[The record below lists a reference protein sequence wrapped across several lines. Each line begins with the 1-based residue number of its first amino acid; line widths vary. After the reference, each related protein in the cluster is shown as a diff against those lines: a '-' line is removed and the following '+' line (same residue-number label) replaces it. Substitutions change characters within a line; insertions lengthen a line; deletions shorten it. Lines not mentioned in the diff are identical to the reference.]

1 MAVKISS
8 QNKKK
13 AKEVN
18 KMTFYDD
25 NKDENLESTPVYTP
39 EEKPVNAPQSF
50 DDDNAVLY
58 SGANAHNPTYD
69 TEPRKTE
76 SAWSEPRFEPQ
87 RPQAS
92 YYTPGYS
99 APQPGWQQPAEK
111 PKKEKKSHPFLRGV
125 AVVLAAAI
133 VSSAASFFTVSAVLD
148 SRNVTGT
155 SEVIL
160 GSARGESASPSVSVV
175 SGEAMSANAI
185 YQNAVNFQVVGITT
199 SATTTNIW
207 GQRSK
212 SAVAGTGFVI
222 SSDGYIMTNYHVI
235 SYAVLYGGEI
245 TVMFEDGTT
254 RTVGSDGI
262 IGYSADNDV
271 AVIKID
277 TDGLTL
283 NPVVFGDSDSLIVGE
298 EVYAVGN
305 PLGELTYS
313 MTPGIVS
320 ALDRVITIKDDSG
333 ATKAINMFQI
343 SAAVNHGNSGGPVY
357 NSKGEVIG
365 IVAAKYQDDGVEAL
379 GFAIPINDAVS
390 IAKQVIEKGYV
401 ASAGLGIMCVNVSDY
416 YQANAITQF
425 GIPQGVIVSSVNAGG
440 AAEKA
445 GVKQDDI
452 ITAINGTTVTSLNEL
467 KLQLR
472 RIAPGDEG
480 EITVYRNKEY
490 IDLKI
495 TFEELK
501 SAVNERD
508 VNMYTDNQQNDQ
520 QNDQQQDGTTDQY
533 PSWYGTFPW
542 SDFFGQRSQNGT
554 Y

>member
-1 MAVKISS
+1 MAVKIGS
-8 QNKKK
+8 QNERK
-13 AKEVN
+13 AKEVK

-25 NKDENLESTPVYTP
+25 NNELNENTEPTPVYTP
-39 EEKPVNAPQSF
+39 EDKPASEPQSF

-58 SGANAHNPTYD
+58 SGENAHNPTYSN
-69 TEPRKTE
+69 EPKRPE
-76 SAWSEPRFEPQ
+76 SPWSEPRVEPQ

-99 APQPGWQQPAEK
+99 APQPGWQQSVEK

-155 SEVIL
+155 NEVIL
-160 GSARGESASPSVSVV
+160 GSARGESDSPSVSVV

-235 SYAVLYGGEI
+235 SYAVLYGGEV

-254 RTVGSDGI
+254 RTVGADGI

-277 TDGLTL
+277 AEGLTL
-283 NPVVFGDSDSLIVGE
+283 NPVVFGDSDNLIVGE

-320 ALDRVITIKDDSG
+320 ALDRVITITDDTG

-343 SAAVNHGNSGGPVY
+343 SAGVNHGNSGGPVY

-365 IVAAKYQDDGVEAL
+365 IVAAKYQDDGAEAL
-379 GFAIPINDAVS
+379 GFAIPINDAIA

-401 ASAGLGIMCVNVSDY
+401 ASAGLGIRCYNVTDY

-425 GIPQGVIVSSVNAGG
+425 NIPQGVIVASVNEGG

-445 GVKQDDI
+445 GLLPEDI
-452 ITAINGTTVTSLNEL
+452 ITAINGTTVTNLNEL

-472 RIAPGDEG
+472 RLAPGDEG
-480 EITVYRNKEY
+480 ELTVYRNKEY
-490 IDLKI
+490 ITVKI

-501 SAVNERD
+501 SDVSERD
-508 VNMYTDNQQNDQ
+508 VNQSNDSQ
-520 QNDQQQDGTTDQY
+520 QNDQQQDDYYEQY

-542 SDFFGQRSQNGT
+542 SDFFGSRSQNGT